1 MFSIRYKVFF
11 DEIYD
16 DHELKGADGYFQIQ
30 VDNENYGLLLS
41 EELDAFSVS
50 VYWWFYYFLEATE
63 LLKNEKQVYISDIET
78 PQVWIELK
86 KTNSDYI
93 SISKAYANKPEGSHA
108 VECSNIVGITYLSWN
123 SKLVSLEDFRNE
135 LLEKSKMYAKDLQEL
150 NDEPHPYILKLEFL
164 IKKVEN

>member
-41 EELDAFSVS
+41 EELDVFSVS

-86 KTNSDYI
+86 KLI
-93 SISKAYANKPEGSHA
+93 VIIFLLAKPMQINQKEA
-108 VECSNIVGITYLSWN
+108 MQSNVVI
-123 SKLVSLEDFRNE
+123 
-135 LLEKSKMYAKDLQEL
+135 
-150 NDEPHPYILKLEFL
+150 
-164 IKKVEN
+164 